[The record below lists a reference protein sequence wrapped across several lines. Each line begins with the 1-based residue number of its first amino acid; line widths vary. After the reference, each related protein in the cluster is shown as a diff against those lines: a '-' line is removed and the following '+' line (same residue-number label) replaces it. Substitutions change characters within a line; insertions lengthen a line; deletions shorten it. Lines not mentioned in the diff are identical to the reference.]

1 MSSDFLV
8 KMSPIEDEGEIEV
21 DDEEEEPGSLDT
33 SYSSDGGGGGDQVS
47 KYQVT
52 IRDGKRY
59 QCSNAH

>member
-8 KMSPIEDEGEIEV
+8 KMSPIEDEGDIEV
-21 DDEEEEPGSLDT
+21 DDDEEEEPGSLDT

-52 IRDGKRY
+52 IWDG
-59 QCSNAH
+59 

>member
-8 KMSPIEDEGEIEV
+8 KMSPMDDDGEIEV

-33 SYSSDGGGGGDQVS
+33 SYSSDGGGGGGDQVS

-52 IRDGKRY
+52 NQDG
-59 QCSNAH
+59 

>member
-47 KYQVT
+47 YYQVT
-52 IRDGKRY
+52 TQDG
-59 QCSNAH
+59 

>member
-8 KMSPIEDEGEIEV
+8 KLSPMEDEGEIEV

-33 SYSSDGGGGGDQVS
+33 SYSSDGGGGDQVS

-52 IRDGKRY
+52 NQDG
-59 QCSNAH
+59 